1 MNLDTID
8 VNDFFL
14 RENSAF
20 EKKALAVFR
29 YQYKH
34 NELYRSY
41 VQAIK
46 MDIEKVDSIRK
57 IPFLPI
63 SFFKSHSII
72 TGNFEPEI
80 IFESSKTTG
89 EVASKHCVR
98 SKAFYQQNA
107 LLGFQEYYGSIK
119 DYTVLA
125 LLPSYLERNNASLV
139 FMVNYFMQQSGQD
152 FEGFY
157 LNEFQGLY
165 NRINELRN
173 ENKKIILIGVSFAL
187 MDFAAQFPGDFSTI
201 IVMETGGMKGR
212 KKEITRMELH
222 AFLKQQWNLEAVNA
236 EYGMTELLSQA
247 YAQSNG
253 HFKTCASL
261 RVLVRDVNDPF
272 EVSQE
277 GVGALNFIDLANVN
291 SCSFIATEDL
301 GKVFTSSDFEVI
313 GRMDHTALR
322 GCSLLLLNQ

>member
-1 MNLDTID
+1 MNLDTMH

-29 YQYKH
+29 YQYEH

-46 MDIEKVDSIRK
+46 MDIEKVDSIHK

-80 IFESSKTTG
+80 VFESSKTTG

-98 SKAFYQQNA
+98 SKVFYQQNA
-107 LLGFQEYYGSIK
+107 LLGFQEHYGSIK
-119 DYTVLA
+119 DYIVLA

-139 FMVNYFMQQSGQD
+139 FMVHNFMQQSGQD

-157 LNEFQGLY
+157 LHEFQGLY
-165 NRINELRN
+165 NRINELRK

-187 MDFAAQFPGDFSTI
+187 MDFAAQFPTDFSTV

-222 AFLKQQWNLEAVNA
+222 TFLMQQWNLEGVHA

-253 HFKTCASL
+253 RFKTSASL
-261 RVLVRDVNDPF
+261 RVLVRDVNDPL

-277 GVGALNFIDLANVN
+277 GVGALNFIDLANVH

-301 GKVFTSSDFEVI
+301 GKVYTSSEFEVI

>member
-1 MNLDTID
+1 MNLDTIH
-8 VNDFFL
+8 VNDFFIK
-14 RENSAF
+14 ENSAF

-29 YQYKH
+29 YQYEQ
-34 NELYRSY
+34 NELFRSY

-46 MDIEKVDSIRK
+46 TDIEKVDGIHK

-63 SFFKSHSII
+63 SFFKSHTII
-72 TGNFEPEI
+72 SGVFEPEI
-80 IFESSKTTG
+80 VFESSKTTG
-89 EVASKHCVR
+89 EISSKHWVR
-98 SKAFYQQNA
+98 SKTMYHESA
-107 LLGFQEYYGSIK
+107 LLGFEEHYGSIK
-119 DYTVLA
+119 DYTILA
-125 LLPSYLERNNASLV
+125 LLPSYLERSNASLV
-139 FMVNYFMQQSGQD
+139 SMVSYFMQQSGQG

-157 LNEFQGLY
+157 LHDFKGLFD
-165 NRINELRN
+165 RLQLLIKG
-173 ENKKIILIGVSFAL
+173 NKKVILIGVSFAL
-187 MDFAAQFPGDFSTI
+187 MDFAEQYPADFSKLV
-201 IVMETGGMKGR
+201 VMETGGMKGR

-222 AFLKQQWNLEAVNA
+222 AFLKQQWNLEAVHA

-253 HFKTCASL
+253 SFKTCASL

-272 EVSQE
+272 DVSNE
-277 GVGALNFIDLANVN
+277 GVGALNFIDLANVS

-301 GKVFTSSDFEVI
+301 GKVYTSRDFEVI